1 MLNKTNVALTFATLI
16 CASSVFAKESPRTP
30 AVVGFK
36 PSFAIDLTNKKALRD
51 FFIGE
56 MHIGGELSVDTNNI
70 AQRLQYVDRDGDL
83 PDEAAFKYSW
93 QIDGTEISN
102 KHFVKFY
109 DPNWKTKLL
118 NKEPV
123 LVITPVSKSGSP
135 KEGNPL
141 TIAKLGDYG
150 VYSAGG
156 GGNELKVPYVF
167 DVELD
172 YKSSATLQAN
182 TLQGDQYVVYG
193 KDLITAV
200 PIRCN
205 SSSIMSKCLDDT
217 SAYTYQWKVGGVPIG
232 PPQVGNNTFLPA
244 REHQGKVISVDVVE
258 ISN

>member
-30 AVVGFK
+30 SVVGFK
-36 PSFAIDLTNKKALRD
+36 PSFAIDLTNKKALGN

-70 AQRLQYVDRDGDL
+70 AQRLQYVDLDGDL

-93 QIDGTEISN
+93 RIDGTEISN
-102 KHFVKFY
+102 KHFVKFD

-135 KEGNPL
+135 KEGKPL
-141 TIAKLGDYG
+141 TIAKLAGYG
-150 VYSAGG
+150 VFGGGG
-156 GGNELKVPYVF
+156 GGNALKVPYVIE
-167 DVELD
+167 VKLD

-182 TLQGDQYVVYG
+182 MLQGDQYVVYG

-200 PIRCN
+200 PTRCN
-205 SSSIMSKCLDDT
+205 TMTGQCPDNM
-217 SAYTYQWKVGGVPIG
+217 SAYTTFEWKVNNTPIG
-232 PPQVGNNTFLPA
+232 TPQVGKNTFLPA
-244 REHQGKVISVDVVE
+244 REHQGKVISVDVTE
-258 ISN
+258 IGN